1 MSGASPPPPRGLIG
15 FLDGL
20 REGQVV
26 VGWAAD
32 PQDRAARPILR
43 LMRGLEVLAEC
54 RADVARDDGNPGFH
68 LHAPAPLAPQDILE
82 GRVRVRALLPGRQ
95 AATTLAMTRR
105 MREVLEAAAGWEP
118 TTLDP
123 APAPPPPAAPKVAT
137 PPSPRV
143 FEAAPPR
150 VSEAAP
156 PRVPEAAPPR
166 ISEAAPPRAP
176 EAPHVPEGTSQWVPE
191 TAPPQVPARPPAPSH
206 QDPVLADPT
215 PPAARPAP
223 EPARHGTPVP
233 AAPGWTPAPTPAPA
247 APAAEMPSSWPAG
260 PAASRPAADTATAA
274 PPESPA
280 PIASRPAPP
289 VPEAMPPPPPPLD
302 AFLALARVAT
312 AAGVPV
318 LHLLVPRRATV
329 LADEASPAWE
339 QPAWEQAAAAR
350 PMLAAD
356 WVPLRQAFAH
366 QPNAGGYWREDG
378 RSLSIDGC
386 HALLLTL
393 LKVLQARLP
402 EAAGALAR
410 AASLAQRADLAALP
424 RRDIAPEPGAPAG
437 PSFLGV
443 AMRETEPDLS
453 EAIFSDRPAPRLIGE
468 VMPGLEAWSAPAAP
482 LPWRVV
488 VLAAPGLGG
497 SAGPAR
503 LGWWLR
509 WLVAECVLSEA
520 LHIAAPEAALGPQ
533 PDLVLTL
540 APEP

>member
-68 LHAPAPLAPQDILE
+68 LRAPAPLTPQDILE

-105 MREVLEAAAGWEP
+105 MREMLEAAAGWEP

-137 PPSPRV
+137 PP
-143 FEAAPPR
+143 APR
-150 VSEAAP
+150 VSEVAP
-156 PRVPEAAPPR
+156 PPEAEAP
-166 ISEAAPPRAP
+166 PPRAP
-176 EAPHVPEGTSQWVPE
+176 AQ
-191 TAPPQVPARPPAPSH
+191 PPAPAQ
-206 QDPVLADPT
+206 QDPVRSDPP
-215 PPAARPAP
+215 PPAIRPAP
-223 EPARHGTPVP
+223 EPTRHWTPAP
-233 AAPGWTPAPTPAPA
+233 AAPGWTPAPAAPAAAMPSSGPAGSATPLPAAATAAPA
-247 APAAEMPSSWPAG
+247 APKSSP
-260 PAASRPAADTATAA
+260 PMSSRPAV
-274 PPESPA
+274 
-280 PIASRPAPP
+280 P
-289 VPEAMPPPPPPLD
+289 VPEAAPPPPPPPLD

-312 AAGVPV
+312 AAGVPA

-339 QPAWEQAAAAR
+339 QAAAAR
-350 PMLAAD
+350 PLLAAD
-356 WVPLRQAFAH
+356 WVPLRQAFAQ

-393 LKVLQARLP
+393 LKVLQARVP
-402 EAAGALAR
+402 EASGALGR
-410 AASLAQRADLAALP
+410 AASLARRADLAALP
-424 RRDIAPEPGAPAG
+424 RRDIPPEPGASAR

-453 EAIFSDRPAPRLIGE
+453 EAIFADRPAPRLIGE
-468 VMPGLEAWSAPAAP
+468 VMPGLEAWSAPSAP